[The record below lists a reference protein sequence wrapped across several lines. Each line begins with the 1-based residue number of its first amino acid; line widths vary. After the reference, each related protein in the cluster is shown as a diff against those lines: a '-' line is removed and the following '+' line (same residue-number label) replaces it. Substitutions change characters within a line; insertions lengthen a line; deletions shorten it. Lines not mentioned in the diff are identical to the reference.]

1 MKISTRIALL
11 QWQANPAD
19 PANLW
24 RLILA
29 WITPGTRE
37 GRDEEKARNGIDHEI
52 SRSGEIGV
60 SQGRERYPGA
70 PQRAHRVS
78 EADTPPGSK
87 TSGGAAVGY
96 RLLRRVVDV
105 RPEEV
110 KVLFWCWLYI
120 FAVLSSYYIMRP
132 IRDQM
137 GVAGGVNNLQ
147 WLFTGTLLGMVALNL
162 PFAYLVKT
170 LPRRRFIPL
179 TYRFFALNIILF
191 GALLYL
197 ANAAQTVWVGRAF
210 FIWVSVYNLFVVSIF
225 WQMNVD
231 LFSPEQGKRLF
242 GFIAAGA
249 TLGAIFGS
257 SVIVVFA
264 ERLPPTAL
272 LIGAAVLLE
281 VAVFA
286 VGRLSRLSPALSR
299 RPGSEV
305 GDEQPIGGSIVA
317 GITHALRSPYLVNV
331 SLFILLFAITST
343 FLYFQQAGIVSHSFT
358 DRGAQTAFFATLD
371 LSVNILSLVVQLFF
385 TGRILVLL
393 GVALALAFLPLL
405 TVIGFGALAFAP
417 TLGAVAVFQVLRR
430 AGDYAIARPTREILF
445 TVVPREDR
453 YKAKSF
459 IDTFVYRLGDQLG
472 AWGVAGL
479 RGLGAGAN
487 ELALVAI
494 PIALLWLV
502 NAFWL
507 GRRQEARAE
516 AQEAAE

>member
-1 MKISTRIALL
+1 L
-11 QWQANPAD
+11 
-19 PANLW
+19 
-24 RLILA
+24 
-29 WITPGTRE
+29 
-37 GRDEEKARNGIDHEI
+37 
-52 SRSGEIGV
+52 
-60 SQGRERYPGA
+60 
-70 PQRAHRVS
+70 S
-78 EADTPPGSK
+78 EANRPAGDAPGIAG
-87 TSGGAAVGY
+87 TGY
-96 RLLRRVVDV
+96 RLLRRVIDV

-110 KVLFWCWLYI
+110 AVLFWCWLYI

-132 IRDQM
+132 IRDEM

-147 WLFTGTLLGMVALNL
+147 WLFTGTLVGMLVLNL

-197 ANAAQTVWVGRAF
+197 ADAAQTVWVGRAF

-249 TLGAIFGS
+249 TLGAIVGS
-257 SVIVVFA
+257 A
-264 ERLPPTAL
+264 LTAALARYVSPIL
-272 LIGAAVLLE
+272 LLLGAAVLLE
-281 VAVFA
+281 LAVFA

-299 RPGSEV
+299 QADSGSEAR
-305 GDEQPIGGSIVA
+305 EKEHPIGGSVVA
-317 GITHALRSPYLVNV
+317 GITHALRSPYLINV
-331 SLFILLFAITST
+331 SLFILLFAVSST
-343 FLYFQQAGIVSHSFT
+343 FLYFQQAGIVAHSFA
-358 DRGAQTAFFATLD
+358 DRGAQTAFFATID
-371 LSVNILSLVVQLFF
+371 LLVNTLTLVVQLFF
-385 TGRILVLL
+385 TGRILVLF
-393 GVALALAFLPLL
+393 GVALALGFLPLL
-405 TVIGFGALAFAP
+405 TMIGFGALAFAP
-417 TLGAVAVFQVLRR
+417 TLSAIAIFQVVRR
-430 AGDYAIARPTREILF
+430 ASDYAIARPTREILF

-479 RGLGAGAN
+479 RALGAGAT

-502 NAFWL
+502 NALWL
-507 GRRQEARAE
+507 GRRQEACAA
-516 AQEAAE
+516 AQAAAE